1 VKVRFGVGLAPTR
14 PDDDLAAVVDRME
27 ELRLDSLWLS
37 EQVTAPQVEPV
48 VGMAFAAARTSRL
61 KVGTGVSVLPGRHP
75 VLVAKQLASLAWL
88 APGRIL
94 PVLGL
99 QPARPAERALFP
111 VPPGRRGA
119 VFDESL
125 LLLRRLLT
133 EPSVTFAGE
142 FFALEDASVGRL
154 PDTPLD
160 LWLGGSAPAG
170 LRRVGRL
177 GDGWL
182 GSFLT
187 PAECA
192 DAIGTIRAAADE
204 AGRQVDPEHFGISL
218 PVADGELPG
227 RLAASIAERRP
238 GTDPRTLVPQGWA
251 AARAL
256 AARYVEAGVSK
267 FVVRPAAHPGSWPAW
282 LEGFAAELLPLQT

>member
-1 VKVRFGVGLAPTR
+1 
-14 PDDDLAAVVDRME
+14 
-27 ELRLDSLWLS
+27 
-37 EQVTAPQVEPV
+37 
-48 VGMAFAAARTSRL
+48 
-61 KVGTGVSVLPGRHP
+61 
-75 VLVAKQLASLAWL
+75 VAKQLASLAWL
-88 APGRIL
+88 APRRIL

-99 QPARPAERALFP
+99 QPARAAERALFP
-111 VPPGRRGA
+111 VPPGRRAA

-133 EPSVTFAGE
+133 EPSVTFSGE
-142 FFALEDASVGRL
+142 FFAVEDASVGRL

-170 LRRVGRL
+170 LRRVGRF

-182 GSFLT
+182 GSFLG
-187 PAECA
+187 PEECA
-192 DAIGTIRAAADE
+192 EAIRVIQQAAAE
-204 AGRQVDPEHFGISL
+204 AGREVDPEHFGMSL

-227 RLAASIAERRP
+227 RLLASIAERRP

-251 AARAL
+251 AAREL

-282 LEGFAAELLPLQT
+282 LDEFAGELGPLQT

>member
-1 VKVRFGVGLAPTR
+1 VKVRFGVGLAPSG

-27 ELRLDSLWLS
+27 ELGLDSLWLS
-37 EQVTAPQVEPV
+37 EQVYAPQVEPL
-48 VGMAFAAARTSRL
+48 VGMAFAAARTRRL

-88 APGRIL
+88 APRRIL

-99 QPARPAERALFP
+99 QPARAAERALFP
-111 VPPGRRGA
+111 VPPGRRAA

-133 EPSVTFAGE
+133 EPRVTFSGE
-142 FFALEDASVGRL
+142 FFAVEDASVGRL

-170 LRRVGRL
+170 LRRVGRF

-192 DAIGTIRAAADE
+192 DAIAVVQRAAAE
-204 AGRQVDPEHFGISL
+204 AGREVDPEHFGMSL

-227 RLAASIAERRP
+227 RLLAAIAERRP
-238 GTDPRTLVPQGWA
+238 GTDPRTLVPQGWS
-251 AARAL
+251 AAREL

-282 LEGFAAELLPLQT
+282 LDEFAGELVPLQT